1 MNNPIYETKHQ
12 MGEHSKPVIILLLCM
27 LPLIG
32 AMLVSCAFY
41 AAYAVIAL
49 DGYPLSIGL
58 SLFVIVAAV
67 GFTLIHI
74 GWKFIT
80 AGLAKYRFAPNG
92 IYAKYPLKPEVF
104 YPWSVF
110 QQVCVCYSA
119 YTTRGPQKA
128 NTIICCIKHGEKKN
142 LYGRWKTEN
151 PFRYRTVICVNF
163 SLDLLYG
170 VKEMCPFEVIDLRN
184 TPAYKIR

>member
-12 MGEHSKPVIILLLCM
+12 MGEYSKPVIILVLCI
-27 LPLIG
+27 LPLMGTI
-32 AMLVSCAFY
+32 LVFCAFY
-41 AAYAVIAL
+41 ASYTVIAH
-49 DGYPLSIGL
+49 DGYPLGIGFFL
-58 SLFVIVAAV
+58 LVIIGAV
-67 GFTLIHI
+67 GFALILI
-74 GWKFIT
+74 GWKFIIV
-80 AGLAKYRFAPNG
+80 GLARYRFAPNG
-92 IYAKYPLKPEVF
+92 IYVKYPLKPEVI

-119 YTTRGPQKA
+119 YTTRGPRKA

-142 LYGRWKTEN
+142 QYGRWKTEN

-170 VKEMCPFEVIDLRN
+170 IKEMCPFEVIDLRG
-184 TPAYKIR
+184 TRAYKL